1 MIKNYF
7 FYEILPQQEEL
18 SSVSTDDQ
26 PLSVDAVFQ
35 EELKGVLI
43 SLSIPRKFRYNNY
56 LVHKWTP
63 DFPDQT
69 NVLLPYQLPKCVISL
84 ILLSGS

>member
-35 EELKGVLI
+35 EELKGVGNK
-43 SLSIPRKFRYNNY
+43 PVNTQK
-56 LVHKWTP
+56 V
-63 DFPDQT
+63 
-69 NVLLPYQLPKCVISL
+69 
-84 ILLSGS
+84 